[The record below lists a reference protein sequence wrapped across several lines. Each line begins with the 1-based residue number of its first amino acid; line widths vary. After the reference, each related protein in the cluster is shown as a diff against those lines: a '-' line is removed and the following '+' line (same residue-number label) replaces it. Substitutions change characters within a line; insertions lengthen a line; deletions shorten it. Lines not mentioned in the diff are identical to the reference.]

1 MRGVHSIVDDI
12 RRNVFE
18 EVARLGYE
26 DDDLNRVDSIPYKLV
41 PGEIAK
47 HRHSVFEE
55 RAVVAAHLKKHLRIL
70 YSRFKSNQ
78 PANI

>member
-1 MRGVHSIVDDI
+1 MEERYMRGVHSIVDDI

-41 PGEIAK
+41 PGIEKKDLNQSIY
-47 HRHSVFEE
+47 
-55 RAVVAAHLKKHLRIL
+55 HLMK
-70 YSRFKSNQ
+70 
-78 PANI
+78 